1 LIEFVSQ
8 RQCNLATSCRVLH
21 RGVETEMC
29 LFPVDGGI
37 LAYTD
42 QSKYCVKQWITA
54 KVRFQMTNPGC
65 CTTWLRV
72 LANYWGVKAPEIE
85 KRRDWIFGDLPLS
98 TDG

>member
-37 LAYTD
+37 IHR
-42 QSKYCVKQWITA
+42 SKQVLCEAVDYSESSLPDDNSRVLYHI
-54 KVRFQMTNPGC
+54 F
-65 CTTWLRV
+65 WLRV
-72 LANYWGVKAPEIE
+72 FANYWDVKAPEIE
-85 KRRDWIFGDLPLS
+85 KRRDWIFGGLPLLI
-98 TDG
+98 DG